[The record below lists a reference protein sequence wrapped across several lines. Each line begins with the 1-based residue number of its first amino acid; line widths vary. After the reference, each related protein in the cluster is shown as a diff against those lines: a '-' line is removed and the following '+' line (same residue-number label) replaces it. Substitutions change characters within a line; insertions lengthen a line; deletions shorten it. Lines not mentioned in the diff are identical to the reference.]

1 MQSSALPSRAA
12 AWSLGV
18 AVAVLGLKLVA
29 WKWTGSVALY
39 SDALESLV
47 NVGAAATA
55 LLALRYSAR
64 PADENHPY
72 GHTKIEYF
80 SAVLEGILIVA
91 AALAIV
97 RAAAPRF
104 AAPTPP
110 DLTAIGI
117 GCSVAATGINGL
129 LSWFLVR
136 AGRRHRSPALVAD
149 GHHVFSDVV
158 TSAGVLVGLGLG
170 VATGQ
175 WWLDPLI
182 AILVAANILF
192 VGWRLVRSSFGGLM
206 DEGLEPEDLA
216 RLRPALEGA
225 MTGAIEIHGLRSRR
239 AGPTTFLEFHLVVPK
254 EMTIARAHEI
264 CDRLEEEIERIL
276 PGAEPAIHVEPEG
289 EAAHG
294 SFVLRA
300 HR

>member
-1 MQSSALPSRAA
+1 MTRYQSDQQDLLSDEKIGFNAYVRVRDGAPLPDVKAEIKK
-12 AWSLGV
+12 
-18 AVAVLGLKLVA
+18 LGLTAKSMDDQLADVTRSFLVV
-29 WKWTGSVALY
+29 K
-39 SDALESLV
+39 
-47 NVGAAATA
+47 
-55 LLALRYSAR
+55 LALSLF
-64 PADENHPY
+64 
-72 GHTKIEYF
+72 G
-80 SAVLEGILIVA
+80 
-91 AALAIV
+91 
-97 RAAAPRF
+97 
-104 AAPTPP
+104 
-110 DLTAIGI
+110 
-117 GCSVAATGINGL
+117 
-129 LSWFLVR
+129 
-136 AGRRHRSPALVAD
+136 
-149 GHHVFSDVV
+149 
-158 TSAGVLVGLGLG
+158 
-170 VATGQ
+170 
-175 WWLDPLI
+175 LI
-182 AILVAANILF
+182 AVLVAANILF